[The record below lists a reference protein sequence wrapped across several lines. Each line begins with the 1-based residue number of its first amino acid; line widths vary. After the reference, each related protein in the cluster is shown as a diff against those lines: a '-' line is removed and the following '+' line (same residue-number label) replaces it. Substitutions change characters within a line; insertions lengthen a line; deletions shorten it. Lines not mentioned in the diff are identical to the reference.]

1 MPFCGIRRFFM
12 AKRGEQGEGASEK
25 QVKFRVRTRA
35 PKDKSQKQKKSQ
47 MRQYAERAMPVS
59 DGIIQII
66 GSFLVTLIVET
77 LSRRSLSGAFA
88 FIGSNPFAFL
98 LNWSL
103 VALGIAIAL
112 MFKRRSFG
120 LVVASGIWIALAFA
134 NYMIMS
140 RRGRLAFYPAD
151 LHGISDGIVVI
162 PKLFTWWQVA
172 LIAAGVVLVVA
183 GLVALLFRMRKY
195 RRDLQK
201 SALRLVSTALVF
213 TVTLLI
219 CLENN
224 LITRNLRPDFYAS
237 YKKNGFSYS
246 FLFGIFD
253 TEMETPTNYKEE
265 SVDDI
270 KKKAGIETAETEPEG
285 EIVVET
291 EKGTSDTRLGWIT
304 ENASLEG
311 YDEETV
317 EKIESV
323 QGQGEVGS
331 DLPNII
337 VLQLEAF
344 VEPDS
349 LNEYA
354 YEGDPIPNYTRLKQ
368 QYTSGTLGVPTVA
381 GGTCNTE
388 FEVLTGCNLDLFG
401 ANEYPYY
408 GLVKD
413 NGFESLATE
422 LKDLGYT
429 STFLHNY
436 SGTFYNRNLVYN
448 NLGFD
453 RFASIEYM
461 SGYEETEKGWAKDKI
476 LEKYI
481 LQSLETSEGSDFIM
495 TVGVQTHSA
504 YPELSDEEAP
514 FPATA
519 APDDSESDRLMF
531 QYYLKQMNEV
541 DAFLGDLVE
550 ALGSYPEKTVLV
562 VYGDHL
568 PGLRLNHDEMTTEE
582 LFSTSY
588 VIWANYELD
597 KADRDLEA
605 YQLGAYMLS
614 RVGIR
619 NRGAM
624 VTVHQNFMDNE
635 PDSYMKIMSE
645 IQYDITYGEHYWYGG
660 EAVTRED
667 EMAFGVEPVVVETY
681 QVGRGNLFVLGQ
693 NFTEDAVVYINGVS
707 HNTIFVSDDMLLAPN
722 EEITEEDLLEVR
734 FYGADGV
741 LLSSHALPRPEAE
754 ETEED
759 LTEEAPEEEAA
770 LPVTGDGT
778 VEE

>member
-1 MPFCGIRRFFM
+1 MANSTQQRGDELGRQTRF
-12 AKRGEQGEGASEK
+12 KI
-25 QVKFRVRTRA
+25 RTRA
-35 PKDKSQKQKKSQ
+35 PKNKSLKQKKSE
-47 MRQYAERAMPVS
+47 MRQYAERPMPFS
-59 DGIIQII
+59 DWVIQIF
-66 GSFLVTLIVET
+66 GSLLATLIVEA
-77 LSRRSLSGAFA
+77 LSRRSLISAFE
-88 FIGSNPFAFL
+88 FIISNPFVFL

-112 MFKRRSFG
+112 MFKRRSFA
-120 LVVASGIWIALAFA
+120 LVVACGTWIALAFA

-172 LIAAGVVLVVA
+172 LIAGGVVLVVA
-183 GLVALLFRMRKY
+183 GLIALLFRMRKY
-195 RRDLQK
+195 RRNLQQ
-201 SALRLVSTALVF
+201 STLRLVSTALVF

-270 KKKAGIETAETEPEG
+270 KKKVGIETAETVLG
-285 EIVVET
+285 EETVTET

-304 ENASLEG
+304 EDARIEG
-311 YDEETV
+311 YNEEAV

-323 QGQGEVGS
+323 KGPVEVES

-344 VEPDS
+344 VEPER
-349 LNEYA
+349 LREYVF
-354 YEGDPIPNYTRLKQ
+354 EGEPIPNYKQ
-368 QYTSGTLGVPTVA
+368 MKERYTSGSLGVPTVA

-422 LKDLGYT
+422 LNGLGYT

-461 SGYEETEKGWAKDKI
+461 NGYEETEKGWAKDKV

-481 LQSLETSEGSDFIM
+481 LQSLKSSEGSDFIM
-495 TVGVQTHSA
+495 TVAVQTHSS
-504 YPELSDEEAP
+504 YPALADEEAH
-514 FPATA
+514 FHATA
-519 APDDSESDRLMF
+519 APDGSEGDRLTF
-531 QYYLKQMNEV
+531 QYYLEQMNEV
-541 DAFLGDLVE
+541 DEFLGSLVD
-550 ALGSYPEKTVLV
+550 ALSVYDEKTVLV

-588 VIWANYELD
+588 VIWSNYELD
-597 KADRDLEA
+597 KVDRDLEA
-605 YQLGAYMLS
+605 YQLGAYTLS
-614 RVGIR
+614 MIGIC

-667 EMAFGVEPVVVETY
+667 EMRFGVEPVLVEEY
-681 QVGRGNLFVLGQ
+681 QVNRGNLFILGQ
-693 NFTEDAVVYINGVS
+693 NFTQDAAVYINGNS
-707 HNTIFVSDDMLLAPN
+707 HDTIFVSDGLLLVPG
-722 EEITEEDLLEVR
+722 EILTDEDTLEVR

-741 LLSSHALPRPEAE
+741 LLSSHTLPRSEAE
-754 ETEED
+754 MGQDEKEDKLQGMEATESDLPWKEED
-759 LTEEAPEEEAA
+759 IPA
-770 LPVTGDGT
+770 DQ
-778 VEE
+778 